1 MENVTSGEVTT
12 LTKVARVEYGT
23 VADDNSVGAAISSS

>member
-1 MENVTSGEVTT
+1 MEDVTT
-12 LTKVARVEYGT
+12 DDVTVSTKTARYEYGT